1 MISLVTPQ
9 IINRPQLLSYLKAG
23 ALLHVIAVIELLVF
37 WVLLINISLSLENST
52 LINIL
57 AKIGILAFFASL
69 PVFSQLD
76 AHSRYQN
83 YKQIKDQLYL
93 YGFDR
98 RILKPA
104 LKSRCQRDAAQV
116 AAEELG
122 YGALCFMHFRSF
134 GYRRYH
140 LIPDFIFHK
149 PLYLISKHFWRT
161 TFFAPIYTPKIDY
174 PEMATRFSHSRVRES
189 F

>member
-23 ALLHVIAVIELLVF
+23 ALC
-37 WVLLINISLSLENST
+37 
-52 LINIL
+52 
-57 AKIGILAFFASL
+57 
-69 PVFSQLD
+69 
-76 AHSRYQN
+76 R
-83 YKQIKDQLYL
+83 
-93 YGFDR
+93 
-98 RILKPA
+98 
-104 LKSRCQRDAAQV
+104 
-116 AAEELG
+116 
-122 YGALCFMHFRSF
+122 MHFRSF
-134 GYRRYH
+134 GYGRYH

-149 PLYLISKHFWRT
+149 PLNLISKHFWRT

>member
-1 MISLVTPQ
+1 MIPVVTHQ

-23 ALLHVIAVIELLVF
+23 YLLHIITVIELLVLWIAF
-37 WVLLINISLSLENST
+37 ANMSLSPENSI
-52 LINIL
+52 LIELIV
-57 AKIGILAFFASL
+57 KIGILVFFASL
-69 PVFSQLD
+69 PFFGQLD

-83 YKQIKDQLYL
+83 YKQIKDQFYL

-122 YGALCFMHFRSF
+122 YGVLCRMHFRSF
-134 GYRRYH
+134 GYRWYH
-140 LIPDFIFHK
+140 LIPDFVFHK
-149 PLYLISKHFWRT
+149 PLFLISKHFWRT
-161 TFFAPIYTPKIDY
+161 TFFTPIYSPRIDY
-174 PEMATRFSHSRVRES
+174 RKMATRFSHSRVRES
-189 F
+189 S